1 MEIVPPYVNPV
12 LNNVVTPVRM
22 EMIAKENAKFDITLQ
37 STHTDAQQNKG
48 SLVNRSRNLRE
59 ESLE

>member
-37 STHTDAQQNKG
+37 STHTDTHNKTKDH
-48 SLVNRSRNLRE
+48 
-59 ESLE
+59 